1 MDLPFR
7 YVRFGCA
14 MNIESGL
21 SVREVRS
28 LYTTLSLRCCP
39 FVIRIVSTI
48 QVHMSIVARLMP
60 CEKVQVDSAN
70 KAR

>member
-21 SVREVRS
+21 SVREIRS
-28 LYTTLSLRCCP
+28 LYTTLSVVALLSLGLFLRFKYICLLWP
-39 FVIRIVSTI
+39 V
-48 QVHMSIVARLMP
+48 
-60 CEKVQVDSAN
+60 
-70 KAR
+70 